1 MKNTIILFA
10 ITLLFSTQLTGHNAK
25 DENKDKQPVI
35 KFEETEYNYGEIE
48 VNSDGTCEFEFENT
62 GEEPLLLTRVRA
74 SCGCTTPKWPKD
86 PIKPGDTETIKVKYN
101 TRIKGSFSKS
111 IVVYSNAKNSPV
123 RLSIKGKVIDKN

>member
-1 MKNTIILFA
+1 MKNTIILFP
-10 ITLLFSTQLTGHNAK
+10 ISLLFSTQLTGQNAK

-62 GEEPLLLTRVRA
+62 GKEPLLLTRVRA

>member
-1 MKNTIILFA
+1 MKNTIIIFA
-10 ITLLFSTQLTGHNAK
+10 ISLLFSTQMTGQNNQA
-25 DENKDKQPVI
+25 ENKDKKPVI

-48 VNSDGTCEFEFENT
+48 VNSDGTCKFEFENT

-86 PIKPGDTETIKVKYN
+86 PVKPKEKETIEVKYN

-111 IVVYSNAKNSPV
+111 IVVYSNAENSPV
-123 RLSIKGKVIDKN
+123 RLRIKGKVVDK